1 MSQKNYFVILFLS
14 GDDMEHLTEKE
25 LLSVLKAAKE
35 QSIRDWAMILVAYK
49 HALRASE
56 TANLKLD
63 DLKDGCLDIRRKK
76 GSLHTIQPLFPH
88 KGEPLLDEVK
98 ALRAWLRARPE
109 DGSKA
114 LFVSQKGGALS
125 REQVHRIFKAVCER
139 AGIPKGKRFVHIL
152 KHSRATH
159 LVGGMDVALLRQLMG
174 HENIQ
179 NTMIYAHASDKQACR
194 AAMEAE
200 MDRFRKI

>member
-1 MSQKNYFVILFLS
+1 
-14 GDDMEHLTEKE
+14 MEHLTESE
-25 LLSVLKAAKE
+25 LLSVLKVAKE

-56 TANLKLD
+56 TANLTLE
-63 DLKDGCLDIRRKK
+63 DLRDGCLDIRRKK

-98 ALRAWLRARPE
+98 AIRAWLRMRPD

-125 REQVHRIFKAVCER
+125 REQVHRIFKAICER
-139 AGIPKGKRFVHIL
+139 AGIPKQKRFVHIL

-159 LVGGMDVALLRQLMG
+159 LVGTMDIALLRQLLG
-174 HENIQ
+174 HRNIQ
-179 NTMIYAHASDKQACR
+179 NTLLYSHATDKQACK
-194 AAMEAE
+194 AALEAE
-200 MDRFRKI
+200 MDGFRKI